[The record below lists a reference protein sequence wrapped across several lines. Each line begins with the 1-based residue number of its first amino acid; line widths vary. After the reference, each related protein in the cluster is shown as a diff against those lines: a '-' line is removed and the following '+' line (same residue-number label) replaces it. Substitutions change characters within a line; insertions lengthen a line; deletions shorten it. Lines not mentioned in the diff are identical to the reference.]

1 MLWWLECFQAYLPKN
16 GNICKYRDPT
26 TIDFTFAGESDGLVG
41 ASYRTNCRWR
51 VTSMCRSLPC
61 KQKIENFLIVI
72 VSMNGMAKS
81 GFVIAPENGWR
92 KLHRQRGGRQKDR
105 EECNCLARDVPV
117 YLIQEIQK
125 DSGSFSYSDSTVLTL
140 SGRMIHLIGGMVS
153 WSWIYG
159 PWRYLD
165 TS

>member
-1 MLWWLECFQAYLPKN
+1 
-16 GNICKYRDPT
+16 
-26 TIDFTFAGESDGLVG
+26 
-41 ASYRTNCRWR
+41 
-51 VTSMCRSLPC
+51 MCRSLPC

-81 GFVIAPENGWR
+81 GFVLAPENGWR

-153 WSWIYG
+153 WSWIYY
-159 PWRYLD
+159 P
-165 TS
+165 